1 MVDEGQGFGRETKNE
16 PSYIELQELA
26 IGINR
31 NQQLYISLSLRI
43 NVVTN
48 NFLFFSAL
56 QGSLSERRGLPTN
69 ERDSTR

>member
-1 MVDEGQGFGRETKNE
+1 MIDEGQGFGRETKNE
-16 PSYIELQELA
+16 PFDVQLQELA
-26 IGINR
+26 TGINR

-56 QGSLSERRGLPTN
+56 QGSLSEHRGLPTN
-69 ERDSTR
+69 ERDSSR